1 MKEIA
6 KVKLKIHEIGKM
18 REQIVRFK
26 KYEVILSAVLS
37 ILSLK
42 WYTDSFIILL
52 LIKKS
57 CISRQLLSIRLKCS
71 SS

>member
-37 ILSLK
+37 E
-42 WYTDSFIILL
+42 YFIF
-52 LIKKS
+52 
-57 CISRQLLSIRLKCS
+57 
-71 SS
+71 